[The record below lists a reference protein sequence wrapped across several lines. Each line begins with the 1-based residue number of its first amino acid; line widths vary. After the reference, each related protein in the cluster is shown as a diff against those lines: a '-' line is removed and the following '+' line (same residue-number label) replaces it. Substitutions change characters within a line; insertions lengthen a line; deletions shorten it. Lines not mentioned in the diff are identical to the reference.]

1 MKSTKIVA
9 GIAMAGGLAAA
20 ALGVSSGVAS
30 AAPGPGG
37 VPIPAHW
44 GPPPP
49 PAPWGPPP
57 PPAWGPGPVGWGP
70 PPPPPYYQ
78 GGGPIPG
85 GWNGGW
91 EPNGGICIG
100 PFCV

>member
-1 MKSTKIVA
+1 MKRTKKIVA
-9 GIAMAGGLAAA
+9 AMALTGGLA
-20 ALGVSSGVAS
+20 LGAVGLGTGVAS
-30 AAPGPGG
+30 ASPGPAFAG
-37 VPIPAHW
+37 PIAEHPW

-57 PPAWGPGPVGWGP
+57 PPAWGGGWNNGWN
-70 PPPPPYYQ
+70 

-91 EPNGGICIG
+91 EPQGG
-100 PFCV
+100 FCVFVVCV